1 MTCFSVGVLIFV
13 VIMLVIC
20 QKRKAQYG
28 VTGTFRSN
36 AITPLVVKSSD
47 GKNGSE
53 LMLPNP
59 TYMDCENHNNEFDQK
74 AD

>member
-20 QKRKAQYG
+20 LKRKAQYG

-36 AITPLVVKSSD
+36 AITPLVVKD

-53 LMLPNP
+53 LMFPNP
-59 TYMDCENHNNEFDQK
+59 TYTDCENHNNKFDQK